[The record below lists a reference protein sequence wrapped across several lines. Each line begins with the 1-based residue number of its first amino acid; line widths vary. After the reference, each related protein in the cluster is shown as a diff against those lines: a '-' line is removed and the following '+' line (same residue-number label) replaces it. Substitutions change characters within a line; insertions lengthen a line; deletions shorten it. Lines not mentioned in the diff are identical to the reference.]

1 MINLTGCEL
10 SGDTHNGKVP
20 MKVTSVVNNSKAKVT
35 VNGHEAKVAQ
45 DGTFSVQVELGPG
58 IGSKIQMIA
67 VLGEE
72 VDVDGLV
79 FAKGLAIVPGQAIF
93 DFPRIILPNS
103 QPCDHTAIKLK
114 AGETESLAA
123 VLRVKKFFVG
133 RGTVYSELSVVRV
146 SRDSGNEQP
155 MIPGLIVDVNPS
167 DFIIIYPNIDY
178 QLTIN
183 VKTSPELASGEYYF
197 RLKGGNYSIS
207 DIITVTIEP

>member
-1 MINLTGCEL
+1 MINLTGFEL
-10 SGDTHNGKVP
+10 IEDTHNSKVP
-20 MKVTSVVNNSKAKVT
+20 IKVTGVVNNPKAKVT

-45 DGTFSVQVELGPG
+45 DGTFSIQVELGPG
-58 IGSKIQMIA
+58 IGTKIQMIA
-67 VLGEE
+67 ILGEE
-72 VDVDGLV
+72 VDVDELY
-79 FAKGLAIVPGQAIF
+79 FAKGLAIVPGQTILEL
-93 DFPRIILPNS
+93 PRIILPNS
-103 QPCDHTAIKLK
+103 QACAHTAIKLK

-123 VLRVKKFFVG
+123 VLRVTKFFVG
-133 RGTVYSELSVVRV
+133 YGTVYSELSVVRF
-146 SRDSGNEQP
+146 SQGSEQP

-167 DFIIIYPNIDY
+167 DFIIYPNIDY